1 MLKPLTQW
9 LHQKLNVLQQQ
20 EKQHAHE
27 KEMQQQRLQPEK
39 NQRQD
44 VNVVHL
50 QEKLPVEE
58 EQQEKLLVE
67 ELRGEEQRE
76 KLLVEEEQREDDAD
90 LFLFFFN

>member
-1 MLKPLTQW
+1 M
-9 LHQKLNVLQQQ
+9 QQL

-27 KEMQQQRLQPEK
+27 KEMQQRKLHQEK
-39 NQRQD
+39 KRGQD

-50 QEKLPVEE
+50 QEELQEE

-67 ELRGEEQRE
+67 EEQQE

-90 LFLFFFN
+90 LFFFF